1 MSGYDSGPLEEQIY
15 AIKER
20 IRELEDKIAEVK
32 TEALEYFRRRKELR
46 EELQRIKERVAEL
59 KAEKISLLEAARQLR
74 GEVRR
79 LREELLNAVF
89 EVRSKRGEIKGTL
102 KRIDVEKIRKRLD
115 EIDLYLAAH
124 RVRREEERRLFE
136 EASRLEA
143 MLNEYERALRINEE
157 LLKMYPEIEAKKKAL
172 DEKRAALE
180 ELNNRL
186 SAITSE
192 MNSLNAR
199 FDMLKA
205 ELEEVQQKYAQV
217 KNVWD
222 RYEAEVI
229 LLASRVFDLRRAL
242 RAEREE
248 YLKRRI
254 SAIKEKKKREALE
267 KLSRGEKVDFEELK
281 LLVDDDEVF
290 EIFKQVSGG
299 T

>member
-1 MSGYDSGPLEEQIY
+1 MSGTESGSIEDQIY
-15 AIKER
+15 AIRER

-32 TEALEYFRRRKELR
+32 AEALEYHQRRNALR
-46 EELQRIKERVAEL
+46 DELQRIRERVAEL
-59 KAEKISLLEAARQLR
+59 KAEKIALLEKARQLR

-102 KRIDVEKIRKRLD
+102 KRIDVERIRKRLD

-157 LLKMYPEIEAKKKAL
+157 LLKMYPEIEAKKRAL
-172 DEKRAALE
+172 DEKRAELE
-180 ELNNRL
+180 ELNNRI

-192 MNSLNAR
+192 LNSLNAR
-199 FDMLKA
+199 YDMLKA
-205 ELEEVQQKYAQV
+205 ELDEVRQKYTQV

-254 SAIKEKKKREALE
+254 SAIKERKKREALE

-281 LLVDDDEVF
+281 LLVDDDEIFEVF
-290 EIFKQVSGG
+290 KSAEEGA
-299 T
+299 

>member
-1 MSGYDSGPLEEQIY
+1 
-15 AIKER
+15 
-20 IRELEDKIAEVK
+20 
-32 TEALEYFRRRKELR
+32 
-46 EELQRIKERVAEL
+46 
-59 KAEKISLLEAARQLR
+59 
-74 GEVRR
+74 
-79 LREELLNAVF
+79 
-89 EVRSKRGEIKGTL
+89 
-102 KRIDVEKIRKRLD
+102 
-115 EIDLYLAAH
+115 
-124 RVRREEERRLFE
+124 VRREEERRLFE

-157 LLKMYPEIEAKKKAL
+157 LLRMYPEIEAKKKAL

-199 FDMLKA
+199 YDMLKA

-254 SAIKEKKKREALE
+254 SAIKEKKKREVLE

-290 EIFKQVSGG
+290 EIFKQVDELR
-299 T
+299 

>member
-1 MSGYDSGPLEEQIY
+1 MSGYESGTLEDQIY

-20 IRELEDKIAEVK
+20 IRDLEDKISEVK
-32 TEALEYFRRRKELR
+32 AEAMEYHQRRNELR
-46 EELQRIKERVAEL
+46 DELQRIREKVAEL
-59 KAEKISLLEAARQLR
+59 KAEKIGLLETARQLR

-79 LREELLNAVF
+79 LREELLNTVF
-89 EVRSKRGEIKGTL
+89 EVRSKRGEIKGAL
-102 KRIDVEKIRKRLD
+102 RRIDVEKIRKRLD

-157 LLKMYPEIEAKKKAL
+157 LLKMYPEIEAKKSAL
-172 DEKRAALE
+172 DEKRSALE
-180 ELNNRL
+180 EVNNRI

-199 FDMLKA
+199 YDVLKA
-205 ELEEVQQKYAQV
+205 ELEEVRQKYTQV

-242 RAEREE
+242 RSEKEE
-248 YLKRRI
+248 FVKKRI
-254 SAIKEKKKREALE
+254 SAIKERKKREALE
-267 KLSRGEKVDFEELK
+267 KLSRGEKIDFEELK

-290 EIFKQVSGG
+290 DLFK
-299 T
+299 

>member
-1 MSGYDSGPLEEQIY
+1 MSGYESGSIEDQIY
-15 AIKER
+15 AIRER
-20 IRELEDKIAEVK
+20 IRELEDKISEVK
-32 TEALEYFRRRKELR
+32 AEALEYHQRRNALR
-46 EELQRIKERVAEL
+46 DELQRIREKVAEL
-59 KAEKISLLEAARQLR
+59 KAEKLGLLEKARQLR

-89 EVRSKRGEIKGTL
+89 EVRSKRGEIRGTL
-102 KRIDVEKIRKRLD
+102 KRIDVERIRKRLD

-157 LLKMYPEIEAKKKAL
+157 LLRMYPEIEAKKRAL
-172 DEKRAALE
+172 DEKRAALDE
-180 ELNNRL
+180 INNRI

-192 MNSLNAR
+192 LNSLNAR
-199 FDMLKA
+199 YDVLKA
-205 ELEEVQQKYAQV
+205 ELDEVRQKYVQV

-242 RAEREE
+242 RTEREE

-254 SAIKEKKKREALE
+254 SAIKERKKREALE

-281 LLVDDDEVF
+281 LLVDDDEIFEVF
-290 EIFKQVSGG
+290 KSAGEGA
-299 T
+299 